1 MTAIPLKAWIH
12 AHKTPISR
20 LRQNVFIAAD
30 CSLCMESGKV
40 RPSVA
45 GTSGGPAHVAKG
57 SPGTGADSLH
67 APVDTRSGAASAG
80 NLELQVPE
88 PMLSEIRWAVD
99 IEISKHGDR
108 IDRVALERLRKSVA
122 SAIDA
127 AVAQRAAR
135 HVAILKAMRDSFL
148 AMPHVRAVAY
158 QPIGR
163 DAWKVAFVHDNEDDY
178 AEIYKITDRIIEV
191 ERTLEGFVMDPR
203 ILTMDYVERDGLGDW
218 GTVIFDRRHEDA
230 GDRKRK

>member
-1 MTAIPLKAWIH
+1 MAA
-12 AHKTPISR
+12 R
-20 LRQNVFIAAD
+20 LDIQA
-30 CSLCMESGKV
+30 SL
-40 RPSVA
+40 
-45 GTSGGPAHVAKG
+45 
-57 SPGTGADSLH
+57 
-67 APVDTRSGAASAG
+67 
-80 NLELQVPE
+80 
-88 PMLSEIRWAVD
+88 PMLSEIRQAVD
-99 IEISKHGDR
+99 AEVSRHDGR
-108 IDRVALERLRKSVA
+108 IDHVALERLRKSVA
-122 SAIDA
+122 SAIDT
-127 AVAQRAAR
+127 AVAQKAAR
-135 HVAILKAMRDSFL
+135 HAAILKAMRDSFL

-203 ILTMDYVERDGLGDW
+203 ILSMDHVEMDVLDDW

>member
-1 MTAIPLKAWIH
+1 MAA
-12 AHKTPISR
+12 R
-20 LRQNVFIAAD
+20 LDIQ
-30 CSLCMESGKV
+30 
-40 RPSVA
+40 
-45 GTSGGPAHVAKG
+45 
-57 SPGTGADSLH
+57 
-67 APVDTRSGAASAG
+67 ASM
-80 NLELQVPE
+80 
-88 PMLSEIRWAVD
+88 PMLSEIRQAVD
-99 IEISKHGDR
+99 AEVARHDGR
-108 IDRVALERLRKSVA
+108 IDHVALERLRKSVA

-135 HVAILKAMRDSFL
+135 HVAILKAIRDSFL

-158 QPIGR
+158 QPIDR

-218 GTVIFDRRHEDA
+218 GTVIFDRRHADA
-230 GDRKRK
+230 GDRKRGDRRRQAVHS